1 MAFQYRRLHAK
12 AALIIKASV
21 LVTIQDPGNC
31 ANDLGIMLSFAD
43 LVMSFRTHDPTHET
57 TLENHGRDN
66 NGNGADMVSGFG
78 VISCLSVYFDASEL
92 IIKASD
98 SLLLRTEASANEES
112 LAGYD
117 AQLRLAFFSFQN
129 TQCPGDSSSRQ
140 MILSC
145 YKLRPRSMMR
155 VLSGMMLSSG

>member
-98 SLLLRTEASANEES
+98 PLLCYDPRLRPMMS
-112 LAGYD
+112 LAG
-117 AQLRLAFFSFQN
+117 
-129 TQCPGDSSSRQ
+129 
-140 MILSC
+140 
-145 YKLRPRSMMR
+145 
-155 VLSGMMLSSG
+155 MMLRSG

>member
-145 YKLRPRSMMR
+145 YGLRLRPMMR
-155 VLSGMMLSSG
+155 V